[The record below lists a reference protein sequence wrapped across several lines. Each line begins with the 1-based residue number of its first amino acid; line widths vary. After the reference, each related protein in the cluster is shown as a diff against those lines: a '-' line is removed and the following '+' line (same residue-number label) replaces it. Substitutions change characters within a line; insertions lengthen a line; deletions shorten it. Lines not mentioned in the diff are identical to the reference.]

1 MNPESSPEATSPTA
15 EQQTEVLQ
23 GEARFAPDAH
33 GQDPGAAPKK
43 ILAAAPRKKVFG
55 TTWLVTAQSLAVSI
69 VIALFVIT
77 FLTQAFQIPSESMEN
92 TLLIGD
98 YLLVDKVHFA
108 ERGPWGGLLPYTRP
122 RRGEIV
128 VFHYP
133 VNPKQYFVK
142 RLIGLPGDHVRIVN
156 KKVLIN
162 GSPLEDSSYA
172 IFQRWRRNPYSDNFP
187 SREPGVPGEVPPRWT
202 AELLRDTHG
211 NELIVPAGAY
221 FVLGDNRDD
230 SDDSRYWGFVPQE
243 NIVGRPLLI
252 YFSVDHT
259 LPAPQAD
266 DPADGKLI
274 SLALSAEQFWHEVR
288 WKRMLKVV
296 R

>member
-1 MNPESSPEATSPTA
+1 MSAESTPEVTATPV
-15 EQQTEVLQ
+15 EPKPEVLQ
-23 GEARFAPDAH
+23 DEARFTPDAA
-33 GQDPGAAPKK
+33 GP
-43 ILAAAPRKKVFG
+43 AAASPRKIIADLPRRQIFG
-55 TTWLVTAQSLAVSI
+55 TAWLVTAQSLAVSI

-108 ERGPWGGLLPYTRP
+108 ERGPWGNLLPYTHP

-142 RLIGLPGDHVRIVN
+142 RLIGLPGDHVRIIN
-156 KKVLIN
+156 KKVWIN
-162 GSPLEDSSYA
+162 GLPLDDSSYA
-172 IFQRWRRNPYSDNFP
+172 IFQRGKRNSYSDNFP
-187 SREPGVPGEVPPRWT
+187 SRELAMPGEVPPRWT
-202 AELLRDTHG
+202 AELQRDTHG
-211 NELIVPAGAY
+211 SELVVPPGSY

-243 NIVGRPLLI
+243 NIVGRPLVI
-252 YFSVDHT
+252 YFSVGHS
-259 LPAPQAD
+259 LASQAD

-274 SLALSAEQFWHEVR
+274 SLALSAEQFWHDVR

-296 R
+296 Q

>member
-1 MNPESSPEATSPTA
+1 MSQEFTPTSQAPPEQPP
-15 EQQTEVLQ
+15 EVLQ
-23 GEARFAPDAH
+23 GEARFTPEAATA
-33 GQDPGAAPKK
+33 AAPAVAPKQSD
-43 ILAAAPRKKVFG
+43 AEAAPRKRAVG
-55 TTWLVTAQSLAVSI
+55 TAWLIGLQSLAVSV

-77 FLTQAFQIPSESMEN
+77 FLAQAFQIPSESMEN

-108 ERGPWGGLLPYTRP
+108 QGGDWGDLLPYTHP

-156 KKVLIN
+156 KKVLVN
-162 GSPLEDSSYA
+162 GVPLADSNYA
-172 IFQRWRRNPYSDNFP
+172 IFRRWKWSSYGDNFP
-187 SREPGVPGEVPPRWT
+187 SPDPGMPGQVPPRWT
-202 AELLRDTHG
+202 AELERDTRG
-211 NELIVPAGAY
+211 GELIVPANSY

-230 SDDSRYWGFVPQE
+230 SEDSRYWGFVPQE

-252 YFSVDHT
+252 YFSVGHNYA
-259 LPAPQAD
+259 LQAD
-266 DPADGKLI
+266 DPADGKLV
-274 SLALSAEQFWHEVR
+274 SLALSAEQFWHDVR
-288 WKRMLKVV
+288 WKRIFKIVQ
-296 R
+296 

>member
-1 MNPESSPEATSPTA
+1 MSSESSPGTATP
-15 EQQTEVLQ
+15 EQHGEILQ
-23 GEARFAPDAH
+23 GEARFE
-33 GQDPGAAPKK
+33 PGAAATSAAPTPKK
-43 ILAAAPRKKVFG
+43 IVAQAPAPGRMIG
-55 TTWLVTAQSLAVSI
+55 TAWLVTAQSLAVSI

-108 ERGPWGGLLPYTRP
+108 GRGPWGSLLPYSHP

-156 KKVLIN
+156 KKVLVN
-162 GSPLEDSSYA
+162 GAALEDSSYA
-172 IFQRWRRNPYSDNFP
+172 IFQRWKRNPYSDNFP
-187 SREPGVPGEVPPRWT
+187 SHEPAVPGEVPPRWT
-202 AELLRDTHG
+202 AELMRDTHG
-211 NELIVPAGAY
+211 NELVVPPRAY

-252 YFSVDHT
+252 YFSVGST
-259 LPAPQAD
+259 VPTQAD

-296 R
+296 Q

>member
-1 MNPESSPEATSPTA
+1 MSSDSTPEVTATPVEQKPEI
-15 EQQTEVLQ
+15 LQ
-23 GEARFAPDAH
+23 GGDRFAPEAA
-33 GQDPGAAPKK
+33 GQSAALQQKK
-43 ILAAAPRKKVFG
+43 IISNAPSRSQILG
-55 TTWLVTAQSLAVSI
+55 TAWLVTAQSLAVSI

-77 FLTQAFQIPSESMEN
+77 FLTQAFQIPSESMQN

-108 ERGPWGGLLPYTRP
+108 ERGPWGDLLPYTHP

-142 RLIGLPGDHVRIVN
+142 RLIGLPGDHVRIIN
-156 KKVLIN
+156 KQVLIN
-162 GSPLEDSSYA
+162 GAPLDDSSYA
-172 IFQRWRRNPYSDNFP
+172 IFQRWKRNSYSDNFP
-187 SREPGVPGEVPPRWT
+187 SPAFGIPGDVTPTWM
-202 AELLRDTHG
+202 AELQRDTHG
-211 NELIVPAGAY
+211 NELIVPAGSY

-252 YFSVDHT
+252 YFSVGHT
-259 LPAPQAD
+259 LPPQAD
-266 DPADGKLI
+266 DPADGKLV

-296 R
+296 Q